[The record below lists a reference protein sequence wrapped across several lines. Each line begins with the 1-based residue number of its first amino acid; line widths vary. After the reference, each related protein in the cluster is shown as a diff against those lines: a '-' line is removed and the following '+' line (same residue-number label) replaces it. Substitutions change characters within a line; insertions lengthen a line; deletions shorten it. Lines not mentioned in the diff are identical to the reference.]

1 MGLEVECARLN
12 GRCCAG
18 MSSLQLAFIAFTFL
32 APPLLWL
39 FSRRIRSPRLA
50 NAICWTFAVL
60 LIAAYAGAF
69 FLKWSAD
76 GAIHLDE
83 MLPMQLCDW
92 AAVVTCL
99 ALLRKS
105 PPAFELAYCWGLA
118 GTAQALFT
126 PAIEI
131 TFDWRPITFL
141 IVHSIIPASV
151 FWLMFEYKLRPRV
164 GAYLRVMLWSQLYLG
179 LVLVANRVTEGNYGF
194 LSARPAN
201 PSLLDFFSDTW
212 WIYVLQIDLT
222 AAIAFGLLLLP
233 WWMLCNRTIRRE
245 RASAR
250 NGTADANL

>member
-1 MGLEVECARLN
+1 
-12 GRCCAG
+12 

-39 FSRRIRSPRLA
+39 TSRRVRSPRLA
-50 NAICWTFAVL
+50 NGICWAFAVML
-60 LIAAYAGAF
+60 VAAYAGAF

-76 GAIHLDE
+76 GFIHFDE

-92 AAVVTCL
+92 AALVTCL

-105 PPAFELAYCWGLA
+105 PVAFELAYCWGLA

-131 TFDWRPITFL
+131 TFAWRPLTFL

-151 FWLMFEYKLRPRV
+151 FWLMFEYKLRPRQ
-164 GAYLRVMLWSQLYLG
+164 GAYLRVMLWSELYLG
-179 LVLVANRVTEGNYGF
+179 LALLTNHLSMGNYGF

-212 WIYVLQIDLT
+212 WIYVLQINLT
-222 AAIAFGLLLLP
+222 AAIAFALLLVP
-233 WWMLCNRTIRRE
+233 WWVISHRTMRKE
-245 RASAR
+245 RTATR
-250 NGTADANL
+250 NGTADAL

>member
-1 MGLEVECARLN
+1 
-12 GRCCAG
+12 

-39 FSRRIRSPRLA
+39 LSRRIRSPRLA
-50 NAICWTFAVL
+50 NALCWGFAIT
-60 LIAAYAGAF
+60 LIVAYTGAF
-69 FLKWSAD
+69 LLKWTAD
-76 GAIHLDE
+76 GAIHFDE

-105 PPAFELAYCWGLA
+105 PVAFELAYCWGLD

-151 FWLMFEYKLRPRV
+151 FWLMFEFKLRPRI
-164 GAYLRVMLWSQLYLG
+164 GAYLRVMLWSELYLG
-179 LVLVANRVTEGNYGF
+179 LALLSNHLTTGNYGF

-201 PSLLDFFSDTW
+201 PSLLDYFSDTW
-212 WIYVLQIDLT
+212 WIYVLQINLT
-222 AAIAFGLLLLP
+222 AAVAFSILLLP
-233 WWMLCNRTIRRE
+233 WWILCNRTVRKE
-245 RASAR
+245 GTSAR
-250 NGTADANL
+250 NGTADAYK